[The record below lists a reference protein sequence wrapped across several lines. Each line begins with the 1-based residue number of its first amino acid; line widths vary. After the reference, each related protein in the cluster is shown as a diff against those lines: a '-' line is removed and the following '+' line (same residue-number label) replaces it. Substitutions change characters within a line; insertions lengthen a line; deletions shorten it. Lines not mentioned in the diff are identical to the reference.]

1 MTQELFF
8 EVRRQKIHVY
18 LDADETQ
25 TVMDLKRMVSGITEE
40 SINDMELWKLDEE
53 GRKTQILHDTATL
66 AECGYTSS
74 NAKAQSP
81 ASLGYRL
88 VSVDDQLEIID
99 VSTPPPIPDTMRQE
113 AAPQD

>member
-1 MTQELFF
+1 MQ
-8 EVRRQKIHVY
+8 
-18 LDADETQ
+18 
-25 TVMDLKRMVSGITEE
+25 
-40 SINDMELWKLDEE
+40 
-53 GRKTQILHDTATL
+53 
-66 AECGYTSS
+66 
-74 NAKAQSP
+74 AQSP